1 VSVLPGRPRGALRQR
16 VDPLRTRWQA
26 VLALG
31 LVTLVGLVAFGWP
44 FLASPGVGLAH
55 GHDAPWLFAL
65 LIGLLALVTLAEVAA
80 GGLDAKTIAVLGVL
94 AAMGG
99 ALRVLSAGTAGL
111 EPMFFLLVL
120 AGRVLGRGMGFVL
133 GALAIVTGAFLTGG
147 VGPWTPFQ
155 MITAGWVG
163 LGAALLPRASGR
175 VERAMLAA
183 YGLVAGLLYG
193 AVMNLWFWPFMGA
206 TAPAGAGFVAGAPVG
221 TNLGH
226 YGVFYLATSLGW
238 DLPRGLL
245 TAALVF
251 LAGGPVLSTLRRAVR
266 RAAFDVPVRF
276 EDRP

>member
-1 VSVLPGRPRGALRQR
+1 MSRALPGSRALSPR

-26 VLALG
+26 VIALAL
-31 LVTLVGLVAFGWP
+31 VTVVGVVAFGWP
-44 FLASPGVGLAH
+44 FLASPEVGLAH

-65 LIGLLALVTLAEVAA
+65 LTGLLALVTLAEVAA

-155 MITAGWVG
+155 MITPAGSGWVRRCCPVPPAGW
-163 LGAALLPRASGR
+163 SGR
-175 VERAMLAA
+175 CWRRTGCSPA
-183 YGLVAGLLYG
+183 
-193 AVMNLWFWPFMGA
+193 WS
-206 TAPAGAGFVAGAPVG
+206 TAP
-221 TNLGH
+221 
-226 YGVFYLATSLGW
+226 
-238 DLPRGLL
+238 
-245 TAALVF
+245 
-251 LAGGPVLSTLRRAVR
+251 
-266 RAAFDVPVRF
+266 
-276 EDRP
+276 